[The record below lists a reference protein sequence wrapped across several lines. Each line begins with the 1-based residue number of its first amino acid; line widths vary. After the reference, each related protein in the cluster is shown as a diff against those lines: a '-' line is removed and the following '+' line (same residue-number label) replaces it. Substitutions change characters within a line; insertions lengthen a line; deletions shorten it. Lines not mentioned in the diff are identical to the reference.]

1 MSVLSHNI
9 AANIAEASFSLS
21 SQLGDMEDDQSE
33 SVKVGDH
40 YTTYLTPEIQQEVE
54 KDYAE

>member
-9 AANIAEASFSLS
+9 AANIAEASFSLP
-21 SQLGDMEDDQSE
+21 SQLGDMENDHPE
-33 SVKVGDH
+33 SIKVGDY